1 MATELLE
8 AIRHHELR
16 ELDLSRNQLHDG
28 VCKALAETLAPMGS
42 LRRLDLSWNRL
53 HDPSALCAWLETR
66 DCALKELVL
75 GYKSLGAPAAQGV
88 LRLGHAVR
96 ANATLELLDISFNRI
111 GTEGNRRQPPATASR
126 NLSRALSSPLHC
138 HAMWSAVRVGY
149 CML

>member
-75 GYKSLGAPAAQGV
+75 GYNSLGAPAAQGV

-111 GTEGNRRQPPATASR
+111 GSEGNRRYTCRGQPQSESCVEFTTALPR
-126 NLSRALSSPLHC
+126 HVTGLLQGNL
-138 HAMWSAVRVGY
+138 
-149 CML
+149 

>member
-8 AIRHHELR
+8 AICHHELR
-16 ELDLSRNQLHDG
+16 ELDLSRNRLHDG

-42 LRRLDLSWNRL
+42 LCRLDLSWNRL
-53 HDPSALCAWLETR
+53 HDPSPLCAWLETR

-75 GYKSLGAPAAQGV
+75 SYNSLGAPAAQGV

-111 GTEGNRRQPPATASR
+111 GTEGNAAATATATAAAANC
-126 NLSRALSSPLHC
+126 NLSRAVAFTST
-138 HAMWSAVRVGY
+138 ANA
-149 CML
+149 